1 MKKILILLI
10 ILLVVKSTPTFAEKA
25 AKDIPFRFS
34 VMSDIH
40 VQAGYEK
47 SIRRF
52 QSALTDLTRL
62 GFSDTLVINGDLSNG
77 MPGDLQTLNKV
88 LKNTPHPQQVYYTIG
103 NHEFFRA
110 WRDFQ
115 GNWKK
120 SQFPNGESE
129 QQSIQRFLDLTG
141 EKKVYYDRWIKNYHF
156 IFLGSEHYRQTNP
169 SFKEDA
175 YLSVDQLNW
184 LKEKL
189 AEGDHREGK
198 PVFVFLHQPLPYTV
212 SGSNGWGN
220 ERGVIQSKQ
229 LKEILVQ
236 HPEVILFSGHTHW
249 ELKLPTTLV
258 QHVFTMVNSSSV
270 LEPWSNKNEPVQGIH
285 SEGLCI
291 EVHRDKVVIKGRDF
305 AKRKWI
311 VNAEYTLYSPF
322 HLKETE
328 LKGLWSVL
336 PM

>member
-1 MKKILILLI
+1 MRKFFMLLGILLF
-10 ILLVVKSTPTFAEKA
+10 VRSTPIHAQEMGN
-25 AKDIPFRFS
+25 DVLCRFS
-34 VMSDIH
+34 VVSDIH

-47 SIRRF
+47 SIRTF
-52 QSALTDLTRL
+52 QAALTDLTKL
-62 GFSDTLVINGDLSNG
+62 GFSNTLIINGDLSNG
-77 MPGDLQTLNKV
+77 MPSDLQAIRKI
-88 LKNTPHPQQVYYTIG
+88 LKKTPHPRHVYFTIG

-115 GNWKK
+115 GNWKRA
-120 SQFPNGESE
+120 QFPNGESE

-141 EKKVYYDRWIKNYHF
+141 EKKVYYDRWIQNYHF

-169 SFKEDA
+169 SIKEDA
-175 YLSVDQLNW
+175 DLSADQLNW
-184 LKEKL
+184 LREKL
-189 AEGDHREGK
+189 DEKKDQEGK

-212 SGSNGWGN
+212 SGSAEWGN
-220 ERGVIQSKQ
+220 ERSVIQHKQ
-229 LKEILVQ
+229 LTEILAK

-258 QHVFTMVNSSSV
+258 QHKFTMVNSSSV
-270 LEPWSNKNEPVQGIH
+270 LDPWSNKNKPVEGTQ

-291 EVHRDKVVIKGRDF
+291 EIYRDKVLIKGRDF

-311 VNAEYTLYSPF
+311 AKAAYTLYSPY
-322 HLKETE
+322 HLKQTE